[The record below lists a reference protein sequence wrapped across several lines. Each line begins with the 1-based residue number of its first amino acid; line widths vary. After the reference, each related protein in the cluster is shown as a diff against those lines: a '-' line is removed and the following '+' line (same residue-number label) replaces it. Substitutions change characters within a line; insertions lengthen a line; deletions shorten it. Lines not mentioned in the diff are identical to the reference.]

1 METQPNLLTQET
13 VRKEAT
19 PFEVVRTLP
28 GITRAWPGKNGRL
41 TFEMRA
47 QTASETPTVQLRAG
61 QISRNGEVTLLPAG
75 TDIKLTALET
85 ELAANP
91 QASLAVHRWGKRA
104 VLIDENTVTK
114 ITRPG
119 KTPLPPNLP
128 SLPTA
133 AITAAN
139 PAAGITKF
147 VKLPGR
153 TLHDLAE
160 GAGPGWM
167 QFIKQLEILPTLTT
181 GLNETKPFTAA
192 DEQQHLETWLKHVE
206 NYGTLTHLE
215 NVHALRQ
222 TVQKVQTLLTNQPQ
236 KLVATHRDLHDKQV
250 LWDGKTA
257 YLLDLDTFC
266 LAPAGLDLG
275 NLTAHLELR
284 EIQRKISP
292 EFKNFLIGQLSQL
305 PDYELHP
312 IYKAAS
318 QLRLACVYSFRPGA
332 ATWLPTWIET
342 SLETVAKL

>member
-1 METQPNLLTQET
+1 METKPTLLLQET
-13 VRKEAT
+13 SSQEVT
-19 PFEVVRTLP
+19 PFEVLRALP
-28 GITRAWPGKNGRL
+28 GITRAWPGKNGTL

-47 QTASETPTVQLRAG
+47 ETGGVTPVPQLRAG
-61 QISRNGEVTLLPAG
+61 KVHANCQVTLLPNG
-75 TDIKLTALET
+75 TDPKLLALET
-85 ELAANP
+85 ELSAHP
-91 QASLAVHRWGKRA
+91 QATLAVHRFGKRA
-104 VLIDENTVTK
+104 VLIEETTVTK

-119 KTPLPPNLP
+119 KTAPPPTLPLLP
-128 SLPTA
+128 SA
-133 AITAAN
+133 AITASN
-139 PAAGITKF
+139 PAAGITKY
-147 VKLPGR
+147 VKLPGK

-160 GAGPGWM
+160 GAGAGWI
-167 QFIKQLEILPTLTT
+167 QFIKQLEILPTLTS
-181 GLNETKPFTAA
+181 GLTETKPFTTV
-192 DEQQHLETWLKHVE
+192 DEQQHLETWLKHLE
-206 NYGTLTHLE
+206 NHGTLTRFE
-215 NVHALRQ
+215 QAPALRQ
-222 TVQKVQTLLTNQPQ
+222 AVRKVQTLLNDQPV

-332 ATWLPTWIET
+332 TSWLPSWIET